1 MADRN
6 SLRLAATLLFIGLL
20 LYVLATFFHVMIDAA
35 NKTGSGNNHA
45 AVFTA
50 IAAGDNWTAVH
61 LGQFIAIAIQT
72 GGLLALYYA
81 LNITAGMPV
90 WTNRLGAV
98 ATVVSLA
105 LAGVVYAVDGVALK
119 QAADAWAN
127 APAAEKAARF
137 ASAETMRWLEW
148 GTRSYQT
155 FMLGLALVLFGT
167 AIVSTARITRPI
179 GYVMALSG
187 IASFVVGWQTG
198 VEGFAPSTETSMSL
212 WAALL
217 LVWIV
222 WLLVVAWRMRES
234 FPRAS
239 G

>member
-6 SLRLAATLLFIGLL
+6 SLRLAATLLLIGSL
-20 LYVLATFFHVMIDAA
+20 LYVLATFFHVMIDVAG
-35 NKTGSGNNHA
+35 KVTSGNDHPT
-45 AVFTA
+45 VFRA

-61 LGQFIAIAIQT
+61 LGQFTAIAILT
-72 GGLLALYYA
+72 AGLLALYYA
-81 LNITAGMPV
+81 LNITAGMPA
-90 WTNRLGAV
+90 WANRFAAV
-98 ATVVSLA
+98 AAVVSLA

-119 QAADAWAN
+119 QAAHAWAN
-127 APAAEKAARF
+127 APEAEKAARF

-148 GTRSYQT
+148 GSRSYQT

-167 AIVSTARITRPI
+167 AIVQTARITRVV

-187 IASFVVGWQTG
+187 IASFVVAWLTG
-198 VEGFAPSTETSMSL
+198 AEGFSPSSENSL
-212 WAALL
+212 SVWAALL

-222 WLLVVAWRMRES
+222 WLLIAAWRMRE
-234 FPRAS
+234 PVPAAS